1 MPRLPDGR
9 LPLAGGMP
17 MNIVVIGRGNV
28 GRGLTELWRK
38 AGHEV
43 TALGRRGGDPSD
55 AGVVVAAGPR
65 PAISAAFGCG
75 G

>member
-1 MPRLPDGR
+1 
-9 LPLAGGMP
+9 
-17 MNIVVIGRGNV
+17 MNIVVIGPGNA
-28 GRGLTELWRK
+28 GRGLAAPWRK

-43 TALGRRGGDPSD
+43 TALGRRSGDPSD